1 MGHRLDNGSRMTRE
15 CHVRFYE
22 RLRAQLPRPTH
33 PYIRVRGEWKY
44 LYRAVDKAGNT
55 IDFLLRAHRDKVAA
69 RRYFEKAIAQNGE
82 PETVT
87 IDKSGSN
94 LAALQALN
102 AEREAPIRIR
112 QKKYLNNVVEQDHR
126 AIKRRT
132 RPMLGFK
139 NFRCARIILGGIEF
153 MHMIVKGQMKG
164 GGIAQ
169 TPAQQFYSLVA

>member
-1 MGHRLDNGSRMTRE
+1 MLQRPVESALDAAVAVMDEPVLPCRLSFVQGLLQRIQNKVCMRRR
-15 CHVRFYE
+15 H
-22 RLRAQLPRPTH
+22 
-33 PYIRVRGEWKY
+33 
-44 LYRAVDKAGNT
+44 NT

-94 LAALQALN
+94 LAALQAIN
-102 AEREAPIRIR
+102 AEREAAIRIR

-164 GGIAQ
+164 GGIAP
-169 TPAQQFYSLVA
+169 TPAHQFYSLVA